1 MNYLG
6 LTIDKRNLQ
15 LTLDHQIEL
24 NAVNIG
30 VQTLSDHYV
39 LFYIPDPEGTREDT
53 DTHLKGVLTRIRNDD
68 IYDNYNDDFGLHRIK
83 TKIKLI
89 KKK

>member
-6 LTIDKRNLQ
+6 ITINKHNLQ
-15 LTLDHQIEL
+15 LTVDHQTEL
-24 NAVNIG
+24 NALNIG
-30 VQTLSDHYV
+30 IRILSDHYV
-39 LFYIPDPEGTREDT
+39 LYYIPDPEGKCNDT
-53 DTHLKGVLTRIRNDD
+53 TTHLKGLLSRVRNDD
-68 IYDNYNDDFGLHRIK
+68 IYDNYNDDFGLHPIK